1 MEASIGGDVGE
12 GSGESVLDCLWGGA
26 AVGCETLDALTWTE
40 EGWSEDTCFSRDRIL
55 RPILS
60 LMVELGPE
68 FLRGKH

>member
-40 EGWSEDTCFSRDRIL
+40 EGWSEDTCFSRDRIY
-55 RPILS
+55 R
-60 LMVELGPE
+60 
-68 FLRGKH
+68 